1 MNSKTKNNFTNF
13 FQTMVLFGIVLIIS
27 QLLLTYVLGN
37 EIVNGP
43 SMEPTL
49 YEGQKLLSV
58 KNFKV
63 KRNDIVVLK
72 APDKIDTLYI
82 KRVIGLPG
90 DKVASK
96 NDILYINDKPIK
108 QPYLT
113 KEIKQKKLEQFNNTY
128 GQSQSLYTN
137 DFTLKSLFDV
147 DRVPKGEY
155 LVMGDNRPISHDGR
169 SFGFVKR
176 NSLSGKVLLRYWPL
190 NKFRGF

>member
-1 MNSKTKNNFTNF
+1 MNSKTKNSLINF
-13 FQTMVLFGIVLIIS
+13 FQTMILFGIVLIIS

-49 YEGQKLLSV
+49 HEGQKLLSI

-63 KRNDIVVLK
+63 KRNNIVVLK

-90 DKVASK
+90 DKVSSK
-96 NDILYINDKPIK
+96 NDVLYINDKPVK
-108 QPYLT
+108 EPYLT
-113 KEIKQKKLEQFNNTY
+113 PKTKQKGLEQFNNTY
-128 GQSQSLYTN
+128 GQNQTQYTN
-137 DFTLKSLFDV
+137 DFTLQDLFHV
-147 DRVPKGEY
+147 DKIPKGEY

-176 NSLSGKVLLRYWPL
+176 SSLKGRIIVRYWPL
-190 NKFRGF
+190 NKLRGF

>member
-113 KEIKQKKLEQFNNTY
+113 KEIKQKKL
-128 GQSQSLYTN
+128 TN